1 MPLTAAQ
8 IAELR
13 ERLLAERNRLRAD
26 ASTLSPVR
34 EVEERVGDEMD
45 DAEASLA
52 QHEAL
57 GRAEHDRS
65 HLAAVEQALAKIEAG
80 TYGVSEL
87 SGEPIDY
94 ARLAAVPWARY
105 SASEQE
111 EVERALR
118 NSAR

>member
-1 MPLTAAQ
+1 MSLTAKQ

-13 ERLLAERNRLRAD
+13 ARLVAEKAKLQGHE
-26 ASTLSPVR
+26 SSLSPLR
-34 EVEERVGDEMD
+34 DAEAHVGDEMD

-52 QHEAL
+52 QHEAI
-57 GRAEHDRS
+57 GRSEHNRV
-65 HLAAVEQALAKIEAG
+65 HLAHVEEALAKIAAG

-105 SASEQE
+105 TAQEQE
-111 EVERALR
+111 EIERA
-118 NSAR
+118 ARR